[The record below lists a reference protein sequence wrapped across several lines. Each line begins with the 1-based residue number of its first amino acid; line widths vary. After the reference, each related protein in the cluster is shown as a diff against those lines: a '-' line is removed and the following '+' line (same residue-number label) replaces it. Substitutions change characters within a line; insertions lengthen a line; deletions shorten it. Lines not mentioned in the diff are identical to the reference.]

1 MTLPFDVARC
11 PGTTAGLCAVCRRRE
26 AGREYWQLFVM
37 PEISLAGECANFID
51 PERVSTDAHTMPNE
65 QVKGAA
71 AKQPSALEPPVGPET
86 TP

>member
-37 PEISLAGECANFID
+37 PEISLAGECA
-51 PERVSTDAHTMPNE
+51 HTMPNE